1 MPPRIRSRAGTP
13 WALRL
18 AIAAT
23 AWCQRLSGLKR
34 PILKSSV
41 AVPAAARMARTWTW
55 LTAAISERLG
65 QAALDLAALA
75 LLALVDP
82 EPVEAADPLRPP
94 VQHRPAVQQRL
105 LPRKLRISDEEEM
118 GLVPPLGQ
126 RP

>member
-1 MPPRIRSRAGTP
+1 MLPE
-13 WALRL
+13 
-18 AIAAT
+18 
-23 AWCQRLSGLKR
+23 
-34 PILKSSV
+34 
-41 AVPAAARMARTWTW
+41 AARLKELGEQDHGARHLPFLTQDNDP
-55 LTAAISERLG
+55 TAAPDCRADVAIDERLG

-94 VQHRPAVQQRL
+94 VQHQPAVQQRL
-105 LPRKLRISDEEEM
+105 LPRELRISDEEEM